1 MKKLW
6 SFVKGFEIQMVL
18 APLFK
23 MLEASFD
30 LFVPLVVANI
40 INVGIMNQDTTYMIQ
55 QVLLLVLLAVLGLTA
70 SAIAQYFSANASVG
84 ITTRMRQSLFEH
96 IQSFSFTQLDHLTT
110 STLVTRL
117 TSDINQV
124 QTGLNMGLRLLLRS
138 PFVVFGSVI
147 MAFLINRNAGFVFLV
162 AVPVLTAVV
171 LFLMLKSIPL
181 FSKVQKLLDQ
191 VTQKVRENLLGVRV
205 IRAFCIEKQEVQ
217 SFTDKNAELTDMNLY
232 VGKLSALMN
241 PATYLLINLA
251 TIVLIYVG
259 AIQVNIGSIDQGD
272 VVALYNYMAQM
283 IVELVKLASLMI
295 TLNKAIACA
304 NRVEQ
309 IFEIEPDTNTNIT
322 NSSCTKDGSI
332 SFKHVS
338 FTYEGS
344 GEEALSDINFELG
357 PKQTL
362 GIIGGTGSGKS
373 TLVQLITN
381 FYQATSGEVSIDGV
395 DIKEMSRQQILD
407 KVGIVMQK
415 AVLFKGTI
423 EENLRWG
430 NENATEEEIGEA
442 LEVSQSKEFVESK
455 GLDAMIEQGG
465 KNLSGGQRQR
475 LTIART
481 LLKKPEILILDD
493 SASALDYAT
502 DAKLR
507 KAIRHLSDQPTTIIV
522 SQRAS
527 SIMQADQ
534 ILVLDDGKVAGIG
547 THEQLLNDCKV
558 YQEIYESQYPDA
570 KKVGA

>member
-322 NSSCTKDGSI
+322 NSSCTKEGSI